1 MRKKAALGCAL
12 IHNPPVLF
20 LDEPLEGV
28 DPVSGDVIRR
38 LLTRFVGSDSTVLF
52 SSHVMELVEQ
62 VCDHVSI
69 IDKGKIVVTG
79 TIDEV
84 RGGKTLQR
92 AFIDLVGPRAADK
105 EVLSWLGSSP
115 RRSRCTPLR
124 TRGLAVGL
132 LAASFT
138 GFWPLANVIGLLGVT
153 VGLASGA
160 FGVIVAVVAVVLQ
173 VMFCIALSRFMTTSL
188 ASMLRSRRG
197 RDLAAFMI
205 IPLFAL
211 YEFFTQVVPKAVS
224 EGKITA
230 ASFTGFDSWMRWLP
244 PGLAAHAIQD
254 ASGGRPGMAFARLGA
269 LAAVIVVFVWL
280 WVRSL
285 GRALV
290 TADTTTQSSRVRGT
304 RLPLAGL
311 GLRGTVAARFWLYQ
325 RREPLS
331 LVYWALVAVITA
343 APSASS
349 VFGHKHHPAVILA
362 SAVFGTAFVGIFH
375 ANSAGLTGPAFVL
388 EATALGSSRDLR
400 AYFSGQNLV
409 LWRSRHGSRGD
420 AGRPGRDWCRPRAGR
435 PVHCGAALPDG
446 QAGRRSCA
454 RARTGLRWLP
464 DWQPPHPGGH
474 RGAGRAGDRRCHAG
488 CERAGRDPDR
498 GDAAMCRRVRFRAR
512 SHRCAAGREGS
523 REHAARNVP
532 GSTARGNVTVTR
544 SHNGAICAATAWM
557 TLLTDVRFCR

>member
-1 MRKKAALGCAL
+1 VARLLVQLKLRLLVNALRSSGSAKISFIISSAFAVLLAIFAFLVLAGFRGKSTSVELTSVIFTVFAFGWL
-12 IHNPPVLF
+12 IAPIMVF
-20 LDEPLEGV
+20 GV
-28 DPVSGDVIRR
+28 D
-38 LLTRFVGSDSTVLF
+38 STL
-52 SSHVMELVEQ
+52 
-62 VCDHVSI
+62 DPA
-69 IDKGKIVVTG
+69 
-79 TIDEV
+79 
-84 RGGKTLQR
+84 TL
-92 AFIDLVGPRAADK
+92 ALY
-105 EVLSWLGSSP
+105 
-115 RRSRCTPLR
+115 PLR
-124 TRGLAVGL
+124 TRELAVGL

-173 VMFCIALSRFMTTSL
+173 VLFCIAVSRFMTTSL
-188 ASMLRSRRG
+188 AGLLRSRRG
-197 RDLAAFMI
+197 RDLAAFLI
-205 IPLFAL
+205 VPLFAL
-211 YEFFTQVVPKAVS
+211 YEFFTQVVPKAAS

-230 ASFTGFDSWMRWLP
+230 SSFTGFDSWMRWLP

-254 ASGGRPGMAFARLGA
+254 ASDGRPGMAFARLGA

-349 VFGHKHHPAVILA
+349 VFGQKHHPAVILV

-388 EATALGSSRDLR
+388 EATSLGSRRDLR

-409 LWRSRHGSRGD
+409 LCVIGAPLIVAVCFALAAVVGD
-420 AGRPGRDWCRPRAGR
+420 PGMGVEAAPVVLAGI
-435 PVHCGAALPDG
+435 GAAL
-446 QAGRRSCA
+446 
-454 RARTGLRWLP
+454 GLGDLFTAALP
-464 DWQPPHPGGH
+464 YPVVK
-474 RGAGRAGDRRCHAG
+474 RAGTPVVVPAPGYSGYRLGGLLTLAG
-488 CERAGRDPDR
+488 TAVLAAPVIAGAVLAANGPDAIR
-498 GDAAMCRRVRFRAR
+498 IGVMLP
-512 SHRCAAGREGS
+512 CAAAYGFALAVIGVRLAAKVAEGTLP
-523 REHAARNVP
+523 EMCQAALR
-532 GSTARGNVTVTR
+532 TA
-544 SHNGAICAATAWM
+544 M
-557 TLLTDVRFCR
+557 